1 MDEKTKTTEKVNKKP
16 EKPNKPAKQ
25 QKPAKPVKQQKP
37 AQNAKPAPAPKAKE
51 KEKDVSSNRLM
62 LLITIV
68 NRRKA
73 EYYADLMQD
82 LGANLS
88 FVAMGEGTAPPG
100 MLEMLG
106 LTDTLKAVVFS
117 VIKEKSQNMVLR
129 TLDDKFASIKDGKG
143 IAFTVP
149 FSSVIGA
156 SVFNFLSDNRMH
168 FK

>member
-1 MDEKTKTTEKVNKKP
+1 MDKKETPVKKVNKKP
-16 EKPNKPAKQ
+16 EKKAFQ
-25 QKPAKPVKQQKP
+25 A
-37 AQNAKPAPAPKAKE
+37 APKAKE
-51 KEKDVSSNRLM
+51 KEKNVSGNRLM
-62 LLITIV
+62 LVVTIV

-73 EYYADLMQD
+73 EYYADLMQG

-106 LTDTLKAVVFS
+106 LTDSLKAVVFS
-117 VIKEKSQNMVLR
+117 VIKESTEKTVLR
-129 TLDDKFASIKDGKG
+129 TLDDKFASIRDGKG

-156 SVFNFLSDNRMH
+156 SVFNFLSDNRIH

>member
-1 MDEKTKTTEKVNKKP
+1 MDDKKASAVGKVNKKP
-16 EKPNKPAKQ
+16 EKP
-25 QKPAKPVKQQKP
+25 QKPV
-37 AQNAKPAPAPKAKE
+37 PAPKAKE
-51 KEKDVSSNRLM
+51 KEKNVSGNRLM

-88 FVAMGEGTAPPG
+88 FVAMGEGTAPLG
-100 MLEMLG
+100 MMEMLG
-106 LTDTLKAVVFS
+106 LTDSLKAVVFS
-117 VIKEKSQNMVLR
+117 VIKEKSQNTILR
-129 TLDDKFASIKDGKG
+129 TLDDKFVSIKDGKG
-143 IAFTVP
+143 VAFTVP

>member
-1 MDEKTKTTEKVNKKP
+1 MGEKMDKKETPVKKVNKKP
-16 EKPNKPAKQ
+16 EKKPDKKALQ
-25 QKPAKPVKQQKP
+25 A
-37 AQNAKPAPAPKAKE
+37 APKAKE
-51 KEKDVSSNRLM
+51 KEKNVSGNRLM

-68 NRRKA
+68 NRKKA
-73 EYYADLMQD
+73 EYYADLMQGM
-82 LGANLS
+82 GANLS

-106 LTDTLKAVVFS
+106 LTDSLKAVVFS
-117 VIKEKSQNMVLR
+117 VIKESSQKEVLR
-129 TLDDKFASIKDGKG
+129 TLDDKFSSIRDGKG
-143 IAFTVP
+143 IAFTIP

>member
-1 MDEKTKTTEKVNKKP
+1 MDEKTNTAKKVNKKP
-16 EKPNKPAKQ
+16 E
-25 QKPAKPVKQQKP
+25 KPAKPVKQQKP
-37 AQNAKPAPAPKAKE
+37 AGAVKQKPAQNAKPAAAPKAKE
-51 KEKDVSSNRLM
+51 KEKNVSGNRLM

-100 MLEMLG
+100 MVEMLG
-106 LTDTLKAVVFS
+106 LTDSLKAVVFS
-117 VIKEKSQNMVLR
+117 VIKEKSQNTILR
-129 TLDDKFASIKDGKG
+129 TLDDKFTSIRDGKG

>member
-1 MDEKTKTTEKVNKKP
+1 MDKKETPVKKVNKKP
-16 EKPNKPAKQ
+16 EK
-25 QKPAKPVKQQKP
+25 KPVK
-37 AQNAKPAPAPKAKE
+37 APASKTKE
-51 KEKDVSSNRLM
+51 KEKNVSGNRLM
-62 LLITIV
+62 MVVTIV

-82 LGANLS
+82 MGANLS

-106 LTDTLKAVVFS
+106 LTDSLKAVIFS
-117 VIKEKSQNMVLR
+117 VIKESNQKVVMR
-129 TLDDKFASIKDGKG
+129 TLDDKFASIRDGNG
-143 IAFTVP
+143 IAFTIP

>member
-1 MDEKTKTTEKVNKKP
+1 MDKKTIPQEKVNKKP
-16 EKPNKPAKQ
+16 AKPE
-25 QKPAKPVKQQKP
+25 KPAKPFKQPKP
-37 AQNAKPAPAPKAKE
+37 AADKKQAPAQKAKD
-51 KEKDVSSNRLM
+51 KEKNVSGNRLM

-73 EYYADLMQD
+73 EYYADLIQGM
-82 LGANLS
+82 GANLS
-88 FVAMGEGTAPPG
+88 FVAMAEGTASPG
-100 MLEMLG
+100 MLDMLG
-106 LTDTLKAVVFS
+106 LTDSLKAAIFS
-117 VIKEKSQNMVLR
+117 VVKESSQKEILR
-129 TLDDKFASIKDGKG
+129 TLDDKFASIRDGKG

>member
-1 MDEKTKTTEKVNKKP
+1 MDAKTNNVEKVNKKP
-16 EKPNKPAKQ
+16 QKSLKPQ
-25 QKPAKPVKQQKP
+25 KPVKDS
-37 AQNAKPAPAPKAKE
+37 KPAPAGKAKAA
-51 KEKDVSSNRLM
+51 KDKNVSGNRLM

-100 MLEMLG
+100 MMEMLG

-143 IAFTVP
+143 VAFTVP

-156 SVFNFLSDNRMH
+156 SVFNFLSDNRIH